1 MDICSDTDCSGRNSG
16 KLWKSLATSG
26 PLGGLAGAVAVTLA
40 KMTGREGEVVDAVGV
55 PYELLQWADSEDANS
70 VIERLYSQASVKSIE
85 VVKPRPGKASFQ
97 ITATSNESLRSAR
110 LLLEENLKHQV
121 EYQLRKQQTERMEE
135 DLRATN
141 AEFESGQRVEFSIPE
156 NLIGLVI
163 GKGGARVTKVKE
175 ETGVERVFVDT
186 NSRVVRIRGRDPE
199 AVKKARAMLEYVEV
213 AMPLT
218 QGQARIVIGERRRNI
233 AEITRKSGCVN
244 ITVEKDH
251 FLRFVG
257 TKSCV
262 RLAQDLVETHLDYEE
277 KITRLRKDELQIQK
291 QLSKIDADFRD
302 YPAAMNR
309 NKPQRREAGAQP
321 TQEDSTSTGSTSTA
335 ASAMAVEPKT
345 KADSAT
351 STNNNNNN
359 DYNQQKSSS
368 SSAASKNSNNKNKSR
383 GQIQQSGEEDSDK
396 PDIRTST
403 ASQSTVRQTTQIKD
417 NRTEKAPVA
426 GTPNG
431 KANSADDGK
440 RKAGNNKKPTQGL
453 PEASLVPQSKGSEQQ
468 TLSVNAA
475 SNSIVNKEKS
485 GKSKGKNKSNNKA
498 SKDKAS
504 QEPPKAVK
512 IDEVNSEKKKTGE
525 LATVEIATTAENGKK
540 KAATKKQS
548 IKAKQQDT
556 QSKEPRQEEQEKLQ
570 TGDTKQYV
578 APGKQNKK
586 NNSSNSSKSSK
597 PEEAS
602 EEKSSTQVPVDNT
615 KSKPAE
621 EDKAGVPLSRNQ
633 LRRQRAKQQKEREQQ
648 QQQQKGG
655 AMTATVPKN
664 EFSKVTKE
672 VEVAPATSAP
682 IAPATASGS
691 SSAPTKKN
699 KSKAAKQ
706 NKAGKQPQSQP
717 DPVKDSTSAAVVE
730 TSSSKKESSEP
741 APSKD
746 KKSSKGADSAE
757 ELGKSKSKR
766 NKKQQNKSSADSNK
780 DNSTKEKTS
789 TSQETA
795 GETHST
801 TAAESEKQQ
810 ERGQPTGSQQASG
823 NKPKRSN
830 NKSAKA
836 KQKSNANTDVA
847 PATENMKP
855 NQPSAAATHVVGNVK
870 KQAQRKRNTN
880 SAIKKE
886 NTNLPATSKGEEKI

>member
-1 MDICSDTDCSGRNSG
+1 
-16 KLWKSLATSG
+16 
-26 PLGGLAGAVAVTLA
+26 
-40 KMTGREGEVVDAVGV
+40 MTGREGEVVDAVGV

-396 PDIRTST
+396 PDTRTST

-440 RKAGNNKKPTQGL
+440 RKAGNNKKPTQEL

-485 GKSKGKNKSNNKA
+485 GKSKGKNKNNNKA

-525 LATVEIATTAENGKK
+525 LATVEIATTSENGKK

-556 QSKEPRQEEQEKLQ
+556 QSKEPRQEEQEKQQ

-633 LRRQRAKQQKEREQQ
+633 LRRQRAKQQKVRE

-664 EFSKVTKE
+664 ESSKVTKE
-672 VEVAPATSAP
+672 VEVAPATSTP

-730 TSSSKKESSEP
+730 TSNSKKESSEP